1 MKRKFVP
8 VALAAVMAFNMAA
21 CNGGGGPTDP
31 ATTPADPGT
40 SDPGASAPADPGTE
54 DPGTEPEDVEPYTV
68 RTKADGSPI
77 DLGGMEIIIR
87 DWFSNADTDFMHAD
101 PDTISSYESEIR
113 EYREWA
119 MEKYNFKLK
128 QVGGAD
134 WGGCINDFVN
144 YVTTGGGDIEY
155 EYEAG
160 VPEKCSNVIFTLRDD
175 ATTTA
180 AMRNNE
186 MYDLSTLDC
195 LDFSEYKYQ
204 RNLCHDQ
211 YSYKGGI
218 YAFYGSISEPRDGVY
233 FNKKLLEDGG
243 HTADEIYD
251 MQKNGT
257 WTWDAFESI
266 CKDVQKDTDNDGTV
280 DVAGW
285 TANTGGSVMAWIY
298 SNGGELVGRDSS
310 GKYVL
315 KVQDQ
320 ATMNALEFANRMIK
334 EYRHKDP
341 QVQGEDGTMQDAPW
355 DYYKDSWKNGDAVFL
370 LEQEYAGTPGNFLA
384 DISFDAGFVMM
395 PCGPDKADKQLVNCW
410 ANNPA
415 VIPACYSPEQAW
427 NIAFAYD
434 VWFDVPPEIE
444 EENGIVSRARSG
456 IFDQRALDETLPMMS
471 EPAHGMITY
480 GGMIPDL
487 ATGPDL
493 IWGINGDAKVSEA
506 VDAIVDSWQA
516 YVDAANQ

>member
-21 CNGGGGPTDP
+21 CSSGDGDA
-31 ATTPADPGT
+31 ATPTPAGDATPT
-40 SDPGASAPADPGTE
+40 PNASSDPVDPDDG
-54 DPGTEPEDVEPYTV
+54 GEPEEDVEPYTV

-77 DLGGMEIIIR
+77 DLGGMEIVIR
-87 DWFSNADTDFMHAD
+87 DWFSTDETDIMQAD
-101 PDTISSYESEIR
+101 PDSLSSYEAEIR

-119 MEKYNFKLK
+119 MEKYNFKMS
-128 QVGGAD
+128 QGIVDNCD
-134 WGGCINDFVN
+134 WGNAPQQFVD
-144 YVTTGGGDIEY
+144 YVTTGGDDNAY
-155 EYEAG
+155 
-160 VPEKCSNVIFTLRDD
+160 IFTVRDCNEM
-175 ATTTA
+175 TA
-180 AMRNNE
+180 AMRNGQ

-195 LDFSEYKYQ
+195 LDFSDHKYQ
-204 RNLCHDQ
+204 QNLLHEQ
-211 YSYKGGI
+211 YSYNGGI
-218 YAFYGSISEPRDGVY
+218 YAFYGSIAEPRDGVY

-251 MQKNGT
+251 LQKNGQ
-257 WTWDAFESI
+257 WTWDAFEQI

-285 TANTGGSVMAWIY
+285 TANTGGAVEAFIY
-298 SNGGELVGRDSS
+298 SNGGEIVGKDAS
-310 GKYVL
+310 GKYTL
-315 KVQDQ
+315 KVNEQPCVD
-320 ATMNALEFANRMIK
+320 ALEFANRMIK

-395 PCGPDKADKQLVNCW
+395 PYGPDKADKQCVNRW
-410 ANNPA
+410 SNNPA
-415 VIPACYSPEQAW
+415 LIPGCYDAEKAW

-434 VWFDVPPEIE
+434 VWFEVPPEIE
-444 EENGIVSRARSG
+444 EENSIVSRARSG

-471 EPAHGMITY
+471 DPAHGCISFA
-480 GGMIPDL
+480 GMIPDL
-487 ATGPDL
+487 QTGPDL

-506 VDAIVDSWQA
+506 VDAVVESWQA
-516 YVDAANQ
+516 KIDAANN

>member
-8 VALAAVMAFNMAA
+8 VALAAVMAFNLAA
-21 CNGGGGPTDP
+21 CDSKPADPAQNPSQDPAAPTAADSNGGGETTDP
-31 ATTPADPGT
+31 VDTPVD
-40 SDPGASAPADPGTE
+40 
-54 DPGTEPEDVEPYTV
+54 EDVEPYTV
-68 RTKADGSPI
+68 RTKADGSAI

-87 DWFSNADTDFMHAD
+87 DWFSNAETDIMHAD
-101 PDTISSYESEIR
+101 PDSLSSYEAEIR

-119 MEKYNFKLK
+119 QEKYNFKLR

-134 WGGCINDFVN
+134 WGQCINDFVN
-144 YVTTGGGDIEY
+144 YVTTGGGPLEF

-160 VPEKCSNVIFTLRDD
+160 TPEKCENVIFTLRDD

-195 LDFSEYKYQ
+195 LDFSDKKYQ
-204 RNLCHDQ
+204 QNLCHEQ
-211 YSYKGGI
+211 YTYKDGI

-251 MQKNGT
+251 LQKNGQ
-257 WTWDAFESI
+257 WTWDAWESI
-266 CKDVQKDTDNDGTV
+266 MKDCQRDTDNDGTV

-285 TANTGGSVMAWIY
+285 TANTGGAVEEIIF
-298 SNGGELVGRDSS
+298 SNGGELVGRDSN
-310 GKYVL
+310 GYVL
-315 KVQDQ
+315 KVKDA

-341 QVQGEDGTMQDAPW
+341 DVDGEPAPW

-384 DISFDAGFVMM
+384 DINFDAGFVMM
-395 PCGPDKADKQLVNCW
+395 PYGPDKTDKQLTNRW
-410 ANNPA
+410 SNNPA
-415 VIPACYSPEQAW
+415 VIPACYTPEQAW

-434 VWFDVPPEIE
+434 VWFEVPPEIE
-444 EENGIVSRARSG
+444 EENSIVSRARSG

-471 EPAHGMITY
+471 DPAHGFVTY
-480 GGMIPDL
+480 AGMIPDL
-487 ATGPDL
+487 QTGPDL

-516 YVDAANQ
+516 YVDAANK